1 MINQL
6 GGLLGGQMGDP
17 RQQSAAYMEA
27 MLRQY
32 QGQIGMQQAINPA
45 EVEKKKSKKLLLL
58 RRK

>member
-1 MINQL
+1 ML
-6 GGLLGGQMGDP
+6 GQNMVNP
-17 RQQSAAYMEA
+17 QQNHAAYMEA

-32 QGQIGMQQAINPA
+32 QGQLGMQQAINPA